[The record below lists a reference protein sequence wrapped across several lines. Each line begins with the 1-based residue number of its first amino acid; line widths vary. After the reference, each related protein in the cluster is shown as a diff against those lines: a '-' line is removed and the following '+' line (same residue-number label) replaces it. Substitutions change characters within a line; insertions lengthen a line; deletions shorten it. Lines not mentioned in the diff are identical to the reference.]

1 MRYVIPR
8 FVLSIF
14 FVNTSLLIIYFLHEM
29 IKNNNYD
36 GSISKR
42 TAIFEAN
49 LLKELQP
56 TGQLTSASLDIAIER
71 FRQYF
76 SVSCVIAQ
84 SLSNA
89 FVSLFR
95 GLPDDEVETIC
106 NQKLGLPCGTRSTS
120 EDLLRMVQ
128 FEGVMAY
135 ASDLCARSDEFKVT
149 HTDDL
154 IGTKF
159 YELHLSGLVN
169 AEFQMQLGLEIGD
182 EAKKCTSGVLMNETG
197 CALFGLGRRKLKFPI
212 AIASFLDLQQELKAF
227 VKFIIH
233 KNHPDGQPITISR
246 GRISWHTRPTLAF
259 MKEFLQ
265 SKTESLQP
273 QSDEG
278 NESEDSP
285 LSEFHIEDHHQWGA
299 SHDPMDFCN
308 DDSIDTIGSEPLQ
321 KLLTREGIRLREQKA
336 VEPEETDP
344 VFGYDYWSGA
354 SPGSIESAKH
364 LSDVITFLESP
375 EVINDQVWMTTQD
388 TIKFLSS
395 PFVVRRVHNE
405 IVK

>member
-36 GSISKR
+36 GLTSKR

-49 LLKELQP
+49 LLKDVQP

-95 GLPDDEVETIC
+95 GLPDNEVEKIC

-135 ASDLCARSDEFKVT
+135 ASDLSARSDELESTMTGF
-149 HTDDL
+149 
-154 IGTKF
+154 KF
-159 YELHLSGLVN
+159 YELHLAGLVN
-169 AEFQMQLGLEIGD
+169 AEYQMQLRLETGD
-182 EAKKCTSGVLMNETG
+182 ELTKAGERTSGVLMNETG

-212 AIASFLDLQQELKAF
+212 AIASFLDLQRELKAF

-233 KNHPDGQPITISR
+233 KNHPDGRPNMRSR

-265 SKTESLQP
+265 SKPESLQP

-278 NESEDSP
+278 HESEDSP
-285 LSEFHIEDHHQWGA
+285 LPEYHIEDHHQWGA
-299 SHDPMDFCN
+299 SYDPMDFCN
-308 DDSIDTIGSEPLQ
+308 DDSIGTIRSEPLQ

-344 VFGYDYWSGA
+344 VYGYDYWSGA
-354 SPGSIESAKH
+354 CPGSIESAKH